1 MRILNML
8 ILLLMAMNAAVAA
21 TDAGKGRPFTVK
33 DAIRVATLQEEEGER
48 LNVSPDGKRFFVVD
62 AYGDLG
68 EGSRVFTLRVFG
80 YGIDSPASANPKVL
94 ASTTLRTLTNQA
106 AISRPRWTPDGR
118 SILFLGVKGE
128 SLPKPY
134 RFDVEKESL
143 VDLLPGSD
151 WDVSAFDVQGD
162 TCVFL
167 AKIKSPQARREGWTL
182 TNESLQQL
190 LLANGESGA
199 PKGGTTL
206 FVSRNGGPAQRVSL
220 EGQPAFAQFITL
232 SLSPDGRK
240 AVVAQ
245 PPTDVPKEWWRYVA
259 KKNLG
264 MPGQPLMNAMQYQL
278 IDLESSEVQPLVN
291 APLGQ
296 VVADNSSPQAVWV
309 EGGRAVF
316 VSNTMQPI
324 ASDKEDPSD
333 RPAVLKVSIQNPAKA
348 PELVF
353 SYAQLLAG
361 ERIKELR
368 PSADGS
374 GVEIETYMSAS
385 SYDPNP
391 EKKRTA
397 TRRVSRFES
406 TPQGWRVAEQSAWT
420 SVGDVVMAGN
430 KVRVEED
437 ANTPPRLVMEREGRK
452 PVLLHDFNPW
462 LSEVHLQP
470 IRPVTWRDKE
480 NHPWSGGIA
489 LPPSSGKNGKPPLIL
504 ALKFH
509 EPRRF
514 SPDGPY
520 TTAFATQ
527 ALAAKGF
534 AVIELDAVD
543 PPSYETEREG
553 LTEMRG
559 IESAID
565 FAATAYGVDADR
577 VGLIGFS
584 RTSYYVVHTLVNSQK
599 RFVAATLSDGVDGG
613 YVQYQ
618 AYTLNHFGGYL
629 GRAFAQ
635 MQGGHP
641 FGKGLDA
648 WRKNAAMFNL
658 DRVKTPL
665 RVGMIGQSSVL
676 QEWELYSSLKLM
688 QKPVEAFYIP
698 GGTHV
703 LVKPKERYLSSQS
716 TVEWFD
722 FWMNGAESKN
732 PLEPDQ
738 YRRWEVLRGLQKEQN
753 M

>member
-1 MRILNML
+1 MEIL
-8 ILLLMAMNAAVAA
+8 
-21 TDAGKGRPFTVK
+21 
-33 DAIRVATLQEEEGER
+33 EE
-48 LNVSPDGKRFFVVD
+48 
-62 AYGDLG
+62 
-68 EGSRVFTLRVFG
+68 
-80 YGIDSPASANPKVL
+80 
-94 ASTTLRTLTNQA
+94 
-106 AISRPRWTPDGR
+106 
-118 SILFLGVKGE
+118 
-128 SLPKPY
+128 
-134 RFDVEKESL
+134 
-143 VDLLPGSD
+143 
-151 WDVSAFDVQGD
+151 
-162 TCVFL
+162 
-167 AKIKSPQARREGWTL
+167 
-182 TNESLQQL
+182 
-190 LLANGESGA
+190 
-199 PKGGTTL
+199 
-206 FVSRNGGPAQRVSL
+206 
-220 EGQPAFAQFITL
+220 
-232 SLSPDGRK
+232 
-240 AVVAQ
+240 
-245 PPTDVPKEWWRYVA
+245 
-259 KKNLG
+259 KKNKNRKYKPILDRI
-264 MPGQPLMNAMQYQL
+264 PDWPVYQL
-278 IDLESSEVQPLVN
+278 SKNRKEFIAEVTQK
-291 APLGQ
+291 
-296 VVADNSSPQAVWV
+296 S
-309 EGGRAVF
+309 
-316 VSNTMQPI
+316 T
-324 ASDKEDPSD
+324 
-333 RPAVLKVSIQNPAKA
+333 
-348 PELVF
+348 
-353 SYAQLLAG
+353 

-452 PVLLHDFNPW
+452 PVVLHDFNPW

-553 LTEMRG
+553 PTEMRG

-665 RVGMIGQSSVL
+665 RVGPLAARSFHRDRRVLHQKKWRWSKRDQLRCRNRRAPPNRSS
-676 QEWELYSSLKLM
+676 
-688 QKPVEAFYIP
+688 PAP
-698 GGTHV
+698 
-703 LVKPKERYLSSQS
+703 
-716 TVEWFD
+716 
-722 FWMNGAESKN
+722 N
-732 PLEPDQ
+732 PFP
-738 YRRWEVLRGLQKEQN
+738 R
-753 M
+753 